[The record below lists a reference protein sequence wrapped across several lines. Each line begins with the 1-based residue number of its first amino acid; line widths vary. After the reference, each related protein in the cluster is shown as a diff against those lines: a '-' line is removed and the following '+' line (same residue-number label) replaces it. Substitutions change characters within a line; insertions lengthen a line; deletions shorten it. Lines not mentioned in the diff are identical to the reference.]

1 MANERIL
8 IVEDDRSTLRMLAES
23 VEAAGYRASVAQ
35 TAAGAVAAARAQQPD
50 VIVLDLVLP
59 DRSGLEVC
67 RELRGGASTD
77 GVPIIMVTALGE
89 PADKVSGLDLGADDY
104 MVKPVDIPELLARIR
119 ALLRRHQSGQG
130 EGSTAIAVDGF
141 VIQPERLSVKRD
153 GSVAVQLTALEFK
166 LLYQLAARPD
176 EIFSRQQLQSLVWG
190 QEHGNTERAV
200 DVLVNRLRGKLDA
213 LPKGSSIVR
222 TVRGVGYRFRG

>member
-1 MANERIL
+1 MANERVL

-23 VEAAGYRASVAQ
+23 VEAAGYRANVER
-35 TAAGAVAAARAQQPD
+35 TAAAGVASARAQRPD
-50 VIVLDLVLP
+50 LIILDLVLP

-67 RELRGGASTD
+67 RELRGSAATD

-119 ALLRRHQSGQG
+119 ALLRRHQSGAG
-130 EGSTAIAVDGF
+130 DGATAITVDGF
-141 VIQPERLSVKRD
+141 VIQPERLSVGRN
-153 GSVAVQLTALEFK
+153 GSEAVQLTALEFK
-166 LLYQLAARPD
+166 LLYQLASRPD
-176 EIFSRQQLQSLVWG
+176 ETFSRHQLQTLVWG
-190 QEHGNTERAV
+190 QEHSNTERAV

-213 LPKGSSIVR
+213 LPEGGSIVR